1 MYATG
6 DTNTKYAAYVKDC
19 LKLIYLFLAL
29 LLKFAMVDLFNI
41 SKEKIMTWTILVL
54 VLGIALYMFGG
65 MLLKRGDK
73 KPAMGIIMV
82 NKAIKIIAIIMVAG
96 SVCRLFV
103 PYYLTSVNPM
113 ILQDMANG
121 MQEMQNAEKNKAIR
135 QYVRERAFEMS
146 EHAPIL
152 GNREAKKTI
161 YVWTAASCGYCR
173 RVHGELDRVMK
184 SRDDVRVVI
193 KNFSIHGVMSDGPAR
208 AMIAAN
214 MQDKDKAAKFVDIV
228 MTKEYRPSENIE
240 DQEKLAAAIEKNL
253 MKFAKEAGLD
263 TKQLKEDMDSA
274 IVAQELA
281 NVRDLAN
288 QFEITGTPFLI
299 IGEQAYPGAIPAD
312 QINAALD
319 K

>member
-1 MYATG
+1 
-6 DTNTKYAAYVKDC
+6 
-19 LKLIYLFLAL
+19 
-29 LLKFAMVDLFNI
+29 
-41 SKEKIMTWTILVL
+41 MTWTILVL
-54 VLGIALYMFGG
+54 VLGVALYMFGG
-65 MLLKRGDK
+65 MMLKNDGK
-73 KPAMGIIMV
+73 NPVILK
-82 NKAIKIIAIIMVAG
+82 KAISVIAVIMVAG

-103 PYYLTSVNPM
+103 PYYLTSVNPA
-113 ILQDMANG
+113 ILQEMAEG
-121 MQEMQNAEKNKAIR
+121 MQEQQNAEKNKAIR
-135 QYVRERAFEMS
+135 KYVREKAFEMT

-152 GNREAKKTI
+152 GNPEAKKTI

-173 RVHGELDRVMK
+173 RVHGELDRVLK
-184 SRDDVRVVI
+184 ARDDVKVVI

-214 MQDKDKAAKFVDIV
+214 MQDQAKAAKFVDLV

-253 MKFAKEAGLD
+253 MKFAEEAGLD
-263 TKQLKEDMDSA
+263 AKRLKADMDSDV
-274 IVAQELA
+274 VAQELA

-288 QFEITGTPFLI
+288 AFEITGTPFLI
-299 IGEQAYPGAIPAD
+299 IGEEAFPGAIPAD

>member
-1 MYATG
+1 
-6 DTNTKYAAYVKDC
+6 
-19 LKLIYLFLAL
+19 
-29 LLKFAMVDLFNI
+29 MVIAFNI

-65 MLLKRGDK
+65 MMLKNDGK
-73 KPAMGIIMV
+73 NPAILK
-82 NKAIKIIAIIMVAG
+82 KAISVIAVIMVAG
-96 SVCRLFV
+96 SVCRLYV
-103 PYYLTSVNPM
+103 PYYLTSVNPA
-113 ILQDMANG
+113 ILQEMAEG
-121 MQEMQNAEKNKAIR
+121 MQEQQNAEKNKAIR
-135 QYVRERAFEMS
+135 KHVRERAFEMT

-152 GNREAKKTI
+152 GNPEAKKTI

-184 SRDDVRVVI
+184 SRDDVKVVI

-214 MQDKDKAAKFVDIV
+214 MQDQAKAAKFVDLV

-263 TKQLKEDMDSA
+263 VEQLKTDMGSDV
-274 IVAQELA
+274 VAQELA

-288 QFEITGTPFLI
+288 TFEITGTPFLI
-299 IGEQAYPGAIPAD
+299 IGEEAFPGAIPAD